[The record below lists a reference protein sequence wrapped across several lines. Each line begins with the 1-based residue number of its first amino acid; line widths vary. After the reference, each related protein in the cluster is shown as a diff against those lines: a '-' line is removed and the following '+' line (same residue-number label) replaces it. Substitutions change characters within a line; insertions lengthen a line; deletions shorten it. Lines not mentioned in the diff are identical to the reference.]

1 MTSLA
6 ENAATGQA
14 RWPGPLDAIR
24 RYAWVVLGVGLTLA
38 LLLALYALVHD
49 SGSSAAAE
57 DPPAPAPPEI
67 PRWVVDRAQ
76 VRVVVSE
83 LLRRR
88 GHGPVGITATAGLHG
103 AGGFGKTTLAEVV
116 WADRRIQRR
125 FRGRIYRITLGLDVR
140 SRAEITAKVAE
151 ATRFITGDTEVFDD
165 PDLAGAH
172 LGRLLDARP
181 PMLLLLDDVW
191 NAEQLAPFLIGGA
204 KCRRLITTRLPEL
217 LPGGAYRVKV
227 DEMSAVQA
235 RQVLGFGLPGG
246 LPENTVLGL
255 LRATGR
261 WPLLL
266 RVCNQY
272 VHRRMDTGLAADDAA
287 AEILGQL
294 RREGPAGLDPDVAVD
309 LNHPRSR
316 QTAVAAA
323 VEAGAALLPPGGFE
337 RFTELGIFAEDE
349 SIPVDLVTI
358 LWQDTGALR
367 PGQSRDLCAAL
378 GGLSLL
384 ELDPARGGRIR
395 LHDVI
400 RDLIRSRLGDAHLE
414 RVNGALIDAVA
425 AHLPLAEPQPGSGAG
440 PVHAWWQHPDD
451 YLPDH
456 LITHILDAGRT
467 SEAEALALDL
477 RWIERRL
484 AQGGATAPLADLDQI
499 PTASAQQA
507 AIDLARTAHLL
518 APIAPDHALGAVLRS
533 RLAGY
538 DTWQPQTS
546 AWRSTSPA
554 LYNRW
559 PLPDMPDS
567 AQIRVLTGHT
577 GLVSAVAISPDGTWL
592 ATGGDDRTVRI
603 WDAATGQI
611 TATLTGHGSGVN
623 AVAISPDGT
632 WLATGGDDRTVRI
645 WDAATVQITATLNGH
660 AGRVNAVA
668 ISPDG
673 TWLATGDNYGVVRI
687 WDAATGQSTAT
698 LTCRDG
704 RVYAVAISP
713 DGTWLATRADGT
725 VRIWDAA
732 TGQSTATLTGHAGP
746 VYAVAISSDG
756 TWLATSSR
764 DRTVRIWDA
773 ATRRTTTTLT
783 SQTGRVIALAISP
796 DGTWLATGDNNGA
809 VRIWD
814 AATGQTTITLTG
826 HTDPVYAAAISPDGT
841 WLATVADGTVRI
853 WDTTTRGTVG
863 ALTGHTSRV
872 NAVAIPATSSRGR
885 TVRFSDAA
893 TGRRTTTLAVHAV
906 AISPDGTWLV
916 TGDNNGA
923 VRIWDAVTG
932 QITATFTGHTDPVYA
947 VAISPDG
954 TWLAA
959 GDSYGA
965 VQIWDAATGQITAT
979 LTGHVG
985 RVYAVAIS
993 PDGTWLATGDSYGA
1007 VQIWDA
1013 ATGQITA
1020 TLTGHGSGVN
1030 AVAISSDGTWLAT
1043 GDNNGA
1049 VRIWDAATGQ
1059 ITATLTGHADRV
1071 SAVAIAPDGT
1081 WLAIGDNYGAVRIW
1095 DAAADHT
1102 PTTIVGHSGWVSAVA
1117 ISPDGTWLATSSVD
1131 RTVRIWNPLS
1141 GDLATTM
1148 RTEGGLRA
1156 LDWTP
1161 TSGGLATAGDFGLY
1175 LYDFDPGSPPAA

>member
-1 MTSLA
+1 MA

-24 RYAWVVLGVGLTLA
+24 RHAWAVLGVGLTLA
-38 LLLALYALVHD
+38 LLLALYALLHD

-76 VRVVVSE
+76 VRVVVGE

-88 GHGPVGITATAGLHG
+88 GQGSVGITATAGLHG

-125 FRGRIYRITLGLDVR
+125 FRGRIFRITLGLDVR

-151 ATRFITGDTEVFDD
+151 ATRFITGDTAVFDD

-191 NAEQLAPFLIGGA
+191 NAEQLAPFLLGGA

-246 LPENTVLGL
+246 LSEDTVLGL

-266 RVCNQY
+266 RICNQY
-272 VHRRMDTGLAADDAA
+272 VHRRMDTGLPADDAA

-294 RREGPAGLDPDVAVD
+294 RREGPAALDPGVAVD

-323 VEAGAALLPPGGFE
+323 VEAGAVLLPSGGFE
-337 RFTELGIFAEDE
+337 RFTKLGVFAEDE
-349 SIPVDLVTI
+349 SIPVGLVTV
-358 LWQDTGALR
+358 LWQGTGALR

-395 LHDVI
+395 IHDVI
-400 RDLIRSRLGDAHLE
+400 RDLIRSRLGDADLE
-414 RVNGALIDAVA
+414 RVNGALVDAVA
-425 AHLPLAEPQPGSGAG
+425 AGLPLAEPQPGGGAG

-451 YLPDH
+451 YLLHH
-456 LITHILDAGRT
+456 LITHILNAGRG
-467 SEAEALALDL
+467 SEAESLALDL

-484 AQGGATAPLADLDQI
+484 TQGGATAPLADLDQI
-499 PTASAQQA
+499 PTALAQQA

-538 DTWQPQTS
+538 DTWLPQTS
-546 AWRSTSPA
+546 AWRSTSPV

-567 AQIRVLTGHT
+567 AQIRVLTGHAGT
-577 GLVSAVAISPDGTWL
+577 VSAVAISPDGTWL
-592 ATGGDDRTVRI
+592 ATGGDDRAVRI
-603 WDAATGQI
+603 WDVATGRI
-611 TATLTGHGSGVN
+611 TATLTDHASRVT

-632 WLATGGDDRTVRI
+632 WIATGDNSGAVRI
-645 WDAATVQITATLNGH
+645 WDVATGQITATL
-660 AGRVNAVA
+660 AGR
-668 ISPDG
+668 DG
-673 TWLATGDNYGVVRI
+673 PL
-687 WDAATGQSTAT
+687 S
-698 LTCRDG
+698 
-704 RVYAVAISP
+704 AVAISP

-732 TGQSTATLTGHAGP
+732 TGQSTATLTGHAGR
-746 VYAVAISSDG
+746 VYAVAISPDG

-773 ATRRTTTTLT
+773 ATGRTTATLT

-796 DGTWLATGDNNGA
+796 DGTWLATGDNIGA
-809 VRIWD
+809 VRLWD
-814 AATGQTTITLTG
+814 AATGRTTTTLTG
-826 HTDPVYAAAISPDGT
+826 HTDPVYAVAISPDGT
-841 WLATVADGTVRI
+841 WLASVADGTVRI

-872 NAVAIPATSSRGR
+872 DAAAIPATSSRGR
-885 TVRFSDAA
+885 TVRFRDAA

-906 AISPDGTWLV
+906 AISADGTWLA
-916 TGDNNGA
+916 TGDNSGA
-923 VRIWDAVTG
+923 VKIWDATTG
-932 QITATFTGHTDPVYA
+932 QITATLTGHDSVVFA

-954 TWLAA
+954 TWLAT
-959 GDSYGA
+959 GNDRGA
-965 VQIWDAATGQITAT
+965 VRIWDAATGQITAD
-979 LTGHVG
+979 LTSGHRG

-993 PDGTWLATGDSYGA
+993 PDGTWLATGDQFGA

-1013 ATGQITA
+1013 F
-1020 TLTGHGSGVN
+1020 
-1030 AVAISSDGTWLAT
+1030 
-1043 GDNNGA
+1043 
-1049 VRIWDAATGQ
+1049 TGQ
-1059 ITATLTGHADRV
+1059 ITATLTGHAGGV
-1071 SAVAIAPDGT
+1071 NAVAISPDGT
-1081 WLAIGDNYGAVRIW
+1081 WIATGDNNGTMRIW
-1095 DAAADHT
+1095 DAAADHTHT

-1117 ISPDGTWLATSSVD
+1117 ISPDGAWLATSSVD

-1161 TSGGLATAGDFGLY
+1161 TSGSLATAGDFGLY
-1175 LYDFDPGSPPAA
+1175 LYHFDPGSQSAA